1 MRNQAGCR
9 TMTETAKEEDTMA
22 IRALVSNSDLTA
34 SRVADVMHP
43 GVLTCPPT
51 TPLRQVARMFASY
64 NVHCVVVFESVDD
77 REPGDSMWGI
87 VTDLDLV
94 SAASSGDLDD
104 RTAGGSA
111 ATPVVLVSGRDSLD
125 RAVELMKDHGTSHLV
140 VVEPDTM
147 QPVGVLSALDVA
159 AALAGVEVHSGPPRV
174 VRR

>member
-1 MRNQAGCR
+1 
-9 TMTETAKEEDTMA
+9 MA
-22 IRALVSNSDLTA
+22 TSALTRSELTA
-34 SRVADVMHP
+34 LRIADVMHP

-51 TPLRQVARMFASY
+51 TPLRTVARMFASY
-64 NVHCVVVFESVDD
+64 NVHCVVVFESADD
-77 REPGDSMWGI
+77 RESGESMWGI

-94 SAASSGDLDD
+94 SAASSAGLDD

-111 ATPVVLVSGRDSLD
+111 ATPVVVVSGRDSLD
-125 RAVELMKDHGTSHLV
+125 RAAELMKDHGTSHLV

>member
-1 MRNQAGCR
+1 
-9 TMTETAKEEDTMA
+9 MA
-22 IRALVSNSDLTA
+22 TRALTRPELTA
-34 SRVADVMHP
+34 LRIADVMHP

-51 TPLRQVARMFASY
+51 TPLRTVARMFAAY
-64 NVHCVVVFESVDD
+64 NVHCVVVFESADD
-77 REPGDSMWGI
+77 RELGESMWGI

-94 SAASSGDLDD
+94 NAAANGDLDD

-125 RAVELMKDHGTSHLV
+125 RAVELMKDHAANHLV
-140 VVEPDTM
+140 VIEPDTM

-174 VRR
+174 RR